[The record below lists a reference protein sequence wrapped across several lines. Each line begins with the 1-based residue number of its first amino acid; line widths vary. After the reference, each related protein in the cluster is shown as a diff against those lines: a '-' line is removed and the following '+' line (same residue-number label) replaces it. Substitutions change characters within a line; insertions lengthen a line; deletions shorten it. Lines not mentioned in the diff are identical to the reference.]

1 MYQFN
6 IHSPE
11 DLEEA
16 LELKATFGADLHPF
30 AGGTDVLVSIR
41 NNRVDWG
48 EQPSLLNLNKIQ
60 ALHFIKE
67 TPNTIEIGALMTHS
81 EISNHPLI
89 QTHIPALAKAVSYI
103 GSPQIRNR
111 GTIVGNLCHA
121 SPAADSLPILYCRN
135 ANIEVQTQKQT
146 TLVPIEEFITGPG
159 FIALDPSGIV
169 TKISVPKLPDYI
181 GDYLTLRQ
189 RQALSCNVVSVG
201 IEMKYPNQREKI
213 EDIRI
218 ALGAVSPTVIRGEK
232 TEKLL
237 KNKVITQDIINSAHE
252 LIQTECVPIDD
263 VRSNKHYRQAMTGV
277 LLSRFLFSKKMKI
290 TQRPPYFVQ

>member
-11 DLEEA
+11 NLEEA
-16 LELKATFGADLHPF
+16 LELKTSFGADLHPL
-30 AGGTDVLVSIR
+30 AGGTDILVSIR

-60 ALHFIKE
+60 TLHYIRE
-67 TPNTIEIGALMTHS
+67 THSTIEIGPLITHS
-81 EISNHPLI
+81 EISTHPLI
-89 QTHIPALAKAVSYI
+89 QTHIPALAKAASHI

-111 GTIVGNLCHA
+111 GTIAGNMCHA

-135 ANIEVQTQKQT
+135 AKIEVQTQKQT
-146 TLVPIEEFITGPG
+146 TLIPIDEFITGPG

-169 TKISVPKLPDYI
+169 TKIIVPKLPGYV

-201 IEMKYPNQREKI
+201 IEMHYPNQGEKI
-213 EDIRI
+213 QDIRI
-218 ALGAVSPTVIRGEK
+218 ALGAVSPTVVRGKK

-237 KNKVITQDIINSAHE
+237 KGKIITQDVINAAQD
-252 LIQTECVPIDD
+252 LIQSECVPIDD
-263 VRSNKHYRQAMTGV
+263 VRSNKLYRQAMTGV
-277 LLSRFLFSKKMKI
+277 LLSRFLISNK
-290 TQRPPYFVQ
+290 

>member
-1 MYQFN
+1 MYRFN

-11 DLEEA
+11 NLEEA
-16 LELKATFGADLHPF
+16 LDLKATFGADLHPF

-48 EQPSLLNLNKIQ
+48 DQPSLLNLNKIQ
-60 ALHFIKE
+60 SLHFIKE
-67 TPNTIEIGALMTHS
+67 TFNTIEIGPLMTHS
-81 EISNHPLI
+81 EISSHPLI

-103 GSPQIRNR
+103 GSPQIRNL
-111 GTIVGNLCHA
+111 GTIAGNMCHA

-135 ANIEVQTQKQT
+135 AKIEVQTQKHT
-146 TLVPIEEFITGPG
+146 TLIPIEEFITGPG

-169 TKISVPKLPDYI
+169 TKISVPKLPGYT

-201 IEMKYPNQREKI
+201 VETLPNQGGEI

-218 ALGAVSPTVIRGEK
+218 ALGAVSPTVVRGKK
-232 TEKLL
+232 TETLL
-237 KNKVITQDIINSAHE
+237 KNKILSQDLIDEAHD

-263 VRSNKHYRQAMTGV
+263 VRSNKNYRQAMTGI
-277 LLSRFLFSKKMKI
+277 LLMRFLSSQI
-290 TQRPPYFVQ
+290 

>member
-1 MYQFN
+1 MYRFN

-11 DLEEA
+11 NLEEA
-16 LELKATFGADLHPF
+16 LDLKATFGADLHPF

-41 NNRVDWG
+41 NNRFDWG
-48 EQPSLLNLNKIQ
+48 DQPSLLNLNKIQ
-60 ALHFIKE
+60 SLHFIRE
-67 TPNTIEIGALMTHS
+67 TPNTVEIGPLMTHS

-89 QTHIPALAKAVSYI
+89 QAHIPALAKAVSYI
-103 GSPQIRNR
+103 GSPQIRNL
-111 GTIVGNLCHA
+111 GTIAGNMCHA

-135 ANIEVQTQKQT
+135 AKIEVQTQKQT

-169 TKISVPKLPDYI
+169 TKISAPKLPGYL
-181 GDYLTLRQ
+181 GEYLTLRQ

-201 IEMKYPNQREKI
+201 IEMSYPIPGEEI

-218 ALGAVSPTVIRGEK
+218 ALGAVSPTVVRGRK
-232 TEKLL
+232 TEELL
-237 KNKVITQDIINSAHE
+237 KNKIITQDLINTAHD

-277 LLSRFLFSKKMKI
+277 LLSRFLFSKK
-290 TQRPPYFVQ
+290 

>member
-1 MYQFN
+1 MFRIRTGEEIMYNFN
-6 IHSPE
+6 IHSPVS
-11 DLEEA
+11 LEEA

-60 ALHFIKE
+60 ALHFVRE
-67 TPNTIEIGALMTHS
+67 TFDTIEIGPLMTHS

-89 QTHIPALAKAVSYI
+89 QSHIPALAKAVSYI

-111 GTIVGNLCHA
+111 GTIVGNMCHA

-135 ANIEVQTQKQT
+135 ATIEIQTQDQIT
-146 TLVPIEEFITGPG
+146 TVPIEEFITGPG
-159 FIALDPSGIV
+159 FIRLNSSGIV
-169 TKISVPKLPDYI
+169 TKISVPKLPEYT

-201 IEMKYPNQREKI
+201 VEMLQSSEDKKVK
-213 EDIRI
+213 DIRI
-218 ALGAVSPTVIRGEK
+218 ALGAVSPTVIRGRK
-232 TEKLL
+232 TENLLKDKLL
-237 KNKVITQDIINSAHE
+237 TQKLINEAQN
-252 LIQTECVPIDD
+252 LIQTECIPIDD
-263 VRSNKHYRQAMTGV
+263 VRSNKNYRKAMTGV
-277 LLSRFLFSKKMKI
+277 LLSRFLAKNL
-290 TQRPPYFVQ
+290 